1 MGKMPKPPKPKV
13 PKRRSP
19 VAAKLADPRFRP
31 RVTPNKGVT
40 KRKAPPEA
48 DIEFE
53 DPNND
58 GG

>member
-1 MGKMPKPPKPKV
+1 MGKLPRPPKPRV

-19 VAAKLADPRFRP
+19 VAAKLADPRYRP
-31 RVTPNKGVT
+31 RVVPKKPAP
-40 KRKAPPEA
+40 KRRAPET

-53 DPNND
+53 DPDND

>member
-1 MGKMPKPPKPKV
+1 MPKPPKPRV

-19 VAAKLADPRFRP
+19 VAAKLADPRYRP
-31 RVTPNKGVT
+31 RVAPKKPAP
-40 KRKAPPEA
+40 KRRAPET

-53 DPNND
+53 DPEND